1 MTSNDNEY
9 ERLVARRDEIDR
21 MFDEGPIPDNANDL
35 LDEHRQ
41 LLKAIDATPEG
52 QWLTEVHKDELVAH
66 RARSWPLQS
75 LLGWA
80 CFCPPRP
87 GFRGGRSCAKRNDA
101 DWPTQTSHR
110 AAGQ

>member
-1 MTSNDNEY
+1 
-9 ERLVARRDEIDR
+9 
-21 MFDEGPIPDNANDL
+21 
-35 LDEHRQ
+35 
-41 LLKAIDATPEG
+41 
-52 QWLTEVHKDELVAH
+52 VAH